1 MNQKKKLLKKSS
13 FDVIHWR
20 SRYVD
25 HSQKF
30 SDWVQTLGLE
40 QSFLGRWTFALNEK
54 WGLRRLG
61 VIFSFCLALSFLIL
75 FDWGYTQSVKVG
87 EVAQSDVKSPLDFRF
102 VDQSSTEDK
111 RHHSELNVPPVFDY
125 DGDIYEK
132 VVTKL
137 YRGFRVMR
145 KEIRP
150 IQWPKSEWK
159 REEIIK
165 DFLPNKVK
173 FEKEVGNEIPD
184 RHFEWLTENKFS
196 ARIENVISRA
206 LLKWSSKKIIDGQA
220 AGLAPDE
227 GTVLVRVLEKGHPL
241 EEFTLTMDEVRD
253 VKRMSEFDFVGVRGA
268 EELNARDQKH
278 LLEIAHRFL
287 VPNLNYNQQETDLRR
302 QKAREGVLPVE
313 LSVKRNQVLLTA
325 GTVVQPI
332 HVALVNEIN
341 RLKSNRR
348 TDFVALTGALLLMT
362 FLLVFFSYFRRVAKK
377 KIDVQVKDIA
387 AMSVVLMGNV
397 LLAKAFLFIAD
408 AAFIIRYP
416 HIPSTFY
423 LYMVPAAAGS
433 MLVGLLIT
441 SGEIVWLYTI
451 FQAIS
456 LSLMVDFNY
465 GYLLLTAISGIAA
478 ARGVHSCKKR
488 NDIYWAGLRTGG
500 VSAAVILFLTTMN
513 PASDGLWHQ
522 LWWNILGGLAGGVL
536 SSMVAMMVIP
546 LLETAF
552 NYTTDVKLL
561 ELASLN
567 HQLMRD
573 MIVKAPGTYHH
584 SLIVG
589 SMCEA
594 AAEEIGAN
602 ALLAKVMAYYH
613 DIGKTEHAHYF
624 IENQRPGNNPHDH
637 ISPHMSKTVLVA
649 HVKDGAEMG
658 YKHKLGK
665 PIIDGILQHHGTTL
679 ISYFYNK
686 ALEKT
691 DDDIDQVEENDFRYP
706 GPKPQFKEAALVMLA
721 DSIEAAA
728 RSLDEPTVGRLTNL
742 VKNIIQSKFLDGQLD
757 ECNLTLRDLSI
768 IGEAYRRVILSVYH
782 QRIEYPKVAR

>member
-1 MNQKKKLLKKSS
+1 MNQKKKFFKKSPI
-13 FDVIHWR
+13 DAVHWR

-30 SDWVQTLGLE
+30 LGWVETLDFE
-40 QSFLGRWTFALNEK
+40 QSFLGRWTSFLNAK
-54 WGLRRLG
+54 WGLRRLSVLFG
-61 VIFSFCLALSFLIL
+61 FCLALSFLIL
-75 FDWGYTQSVKVG
+75 FDLEFTQTVKVG
-87 EVAQSDVKSPLDFRF
+87 EVAQSDIKSPRDFRF
-102 VDQSSTEDK
+102 VDLISTEDK
-111 RHHSELNVPPVFDY
+111 RHVSESNVPPVFDF
-125 DGDIYEK
+125 DGEVYEK

-150 IQWPKSEWK
+150 IHWPKSEWK
-159 REEIIK
+159 REEVIK

-173 FEKEVGNEIPD
+173 FEKEVGNEISD

-196 ARIENVISRA
+196 ARVENVISRA

-220 AGLAPDE
+220 VNFAPGE
-227 GTVLVRVLEKGHPL
+227 GAILVRVLEKGHAL
-241 EEFTLTMDEVRD
+241 EEFVLTMDEVKD
-253 VKRMSEFDFVGVRGA
+253 VKRTSEFDFIGVRGT
-268 EELNARDQKH
+268 EDLNPRDQKT
-278 LLEIAHRFL
+278 LLEIARHFL
-287 VPNLNYNQQETDLRR
+287 VPNLNYNQQESDLRR
-302 QKAREGVLPVE
+302 QKARDGVLPVE
-313 LSVKRNQVLLTA
+313 LSVKKNQVLLTA

-332 HVALVNEIN
+332 HVSLVNEIN

-362 FLLVFFSYFRRVAKK
+362 FLIVFFSYLRRVSKK
-377 KIDVQVKDIA
+377 KIEVPFKDIVT
-387 AMSVVLMGNV
+387 MGVILLGNV
-397 LLAKAFLFIAD
+397 LLAKAFLYVAD
-408 AAFIIRYP
+408 AAFSMRYTN
-416 HIPSTFY
+416 IPPTFY
-423 LYMVPAAAGS
+423 LYLVPAAAGS

-441 SGEIVWLYTI
+441 TGELVWLYTI

-465 GYLLLTAISGIAA
+465 GYLLLTAIGGIAA

-488 NDIYWAGLRTGG
+488 NDIYWAGLRTGA

-522 LWWNILGGLAGGVL
+522 LLWNVTGGFLGGVL
-536 SSMVAMMVIP
+536 SSMVAMIVVP

-567 HQLMRD
+567 HELMRQ

-613 DIGKTEHAHYF
+613 DIGKIEHAQYF
-624 IENQRPGNNPHDH
+624 IENQRPGYNPHDH
-637 ISPHMSKTVLVA
+637 ITPNMSKTVLVA
-649 HVKDGAEMG
+649 HVKDGAELGFQHM
-658 YKHKLGK
+658 LGK

-686 ALEKT
+686 AVEKI
-691 DDDIDQVEENDFRYP
+691 DDEIEHVDESDFRYP

-728 RSLDEPTVGRLTNL
+728 RSLDEPTVSRLTNL

-757 ECNLTLRDLSI
+757 ECNLTLRDLSTI
-768 IGEAYRRVILSVYH
+768 EAVCLRVILSVYH
-782 QRIEYPKVAR
+782 QRIEYPKAK

>member
-1 MNQKKKLLKKSS
+1 MNQKKKFFNKNS
-13 FDVIHWR
+13 FYVVNWR

-30 SDWVQTLGLE
+30 SDWVQGLGLE
-40 QSFLGRWTFALNEK
+40 QSVVGRWTFALNEK

-61 VIFSFCLALSFLIL
+61 ILFCFCLALSFLIL
-75 FDWGYTQSVKVG
+75 FDWEFTQSVRVG
-87 EVAQSDVKSPLDFRF
+87 EVAQSDIKSPLDFRF

-111 RHHSELNVPPVFDY
+111 RHTSELNVPPVFDF
-125 DGDIYEK
+125 DGDVYEK

-145 KEIRP
+145 KDVNR

-159 REEIIK
+159 REEMIK
-165 DFLPNKVK
+165 DFLPQKIK
-173 FEKEVGNEIPD
+173 FEKEVGNEISD

-196 ARIENVISRA
+196 ARFENVISRA

-220 AGLAPDE
+220 VTFAPGE
-227 GTVLVRVLEKGHPL
+227 GAVLVRVLEKGRPV
-241 EEFTLTMDEVRD
+241 EEFVLTMDEVRD
-253 VKRMSEFDFVGVRGA
+253 VKRVSEFDFVGVRGA
-268 EELNARDQKH
+268 EDLSPRDQRN
-278 LLEIAHRFL
+278 LLEIARHFL
-287 VPNLNYNQQETDLRR
+287 VPNLNYNQQESDLRK

-313 LSVKRNQVLLTA
+313 LSVKKNQTLLTA

-332 HVALVNEIN
+332 HVSLVAEIN

-348 TDFVALTGALLLMT
+348 TDFVSITGALLLLT
-362 FLLVFFSYFRRVAKK
+362 FLLVFFSYLRRVAKRK
-377 KIDVQVKDIA
+377 LEIEFKDLVTMGLIL
-387 AMSVVLMGNV
+387 MSNV
-397 LLAKAFLFIAD
+397 LLAKAFLFISD
-408 AAFIIRYP
+408 AAFSMRYP
-416 HIPSTFY
+416 NIPPTFY
-423 LYMVPAAAGS
+423 LYLVPAAAGS
-433 MLVGLLIT
+433 MLVGLLIST
-441 SGEIVWLYTI
+441 GELVWLFTI
-451 FQAIS
+451 FQAIC

-488 NDIYWAGLRTGG
+488 NDIYWAGLRTGA

-513 PASDGLWHQ
+513 PAADGLWNQ
-522 LWWNILGGLAGGVL
+522 LLWNVTGGFLGGFL
-536 SSMVAMMVIP
+536 SSMVAMMAVP
-546 LLETAF
+546 LLESVF

-567 HQLMRD
+567 HDLMRQ

-613 DIGKTEHAHYF
+613 DIGKIEHAQYF

-637 ISPHMSKTVLVA
+637 ISPNMSKTVLVA
-649 HVKDGAEMG
+649 HVKDGAELG
-658 YKHKLGK
+658 YMHHLGK

-691 DDDIDQVEENDFRYP
+691 DDEIDHVDESDFRYP

-742 VKNIIQSKFLDGQLD
+742 VKNIIQSKFLDGQLE
-757 ECNLTLRDLSI
+757 ECNLTLRDLSTI
-768 IGEAYRRVILSVYH
+768 EEAYKRIILSVYH
-782 QRIEYPKVAR
+782 QRIEYPKAAR

>member
-1 MNQKKKLLKKSS
+1 MNKKKFLKKGS
-13 FDVIHWR
+13 FDAVHWR

-30 SDWVQTLGLE
+30 LDWVQSLGLE
-40 QSFLGRWTFALNEK
+40 QSFLGRWTFTLNEK
-54 WGLRRLG
+54 WGLRRLS
-61 VIFSFCLALSFLIL
+61 VIFGFCLVLSFLIL
-75 FDWGYTQSVKVG
+75 FDWEFSHNVRVG
-87 EVAQSDVKSPLDFRF
+87 EVAQADIKSPLDFRF
-102 VDQSSTEDK
+102 VDQTSTEEK
-111 RHHSELNVPPVFDY
+111 RHTSELNVPPVFDF
-125 DGDIYEK
+125 DADVYEK
-132 VVTKL
+132 VVTRL
-137 YRGFRVMR
+137 YRGFRAMR

-150 IQWPKSEWK
+150 IYWPKNEMK
-159 REEIIK
+159 REEVIK
-165 DFLPNKVK
+165 DFLPQKVK
-173 FEKEVGNEIPD
+173 FEKEVGNEISD

-196 ARIENVISRA
+196 ARVENVISRA

-220 AGLAPDE
+220 VTLAPGE
-227 GTVLVRVLEKGHPL
+227 GAILVRVLEKGHPL
-241 EEFTLTMDEVRD
+241 EEFVLTMDEVKD
-253 VKRMSEFDFVGVRGA
+253 VKRVSEFDFTGVRGTEA
-268 EELNARDQKH
+268 LSPRDH
-278 LLEIAHRFL
+278 RNLLEIAHHFL
-287 VPNLNYNQQETDLRR
+287 VPNLNYNKQESDLRR
-302 QKAREGVLPVE
+302 QKARDGVLPVE
-313 LSVKRNQVLLTA
+313 LSVKKNQVLLTA

-332 HVALVNEIN
+332 HVSLVKEIN

-362 FLLVFFSYFRRVAKK
+362 FLLVFFSYLRRVTKK
-377 KIDVQVKDIA
+377 KIEVQFKDIA
-387 AMSVVLMGNV
+387 AMALILMCNV
-397 LLAKAFLFIAD
+397 LLAKAFLFISD
-408 AAFIIRYP
+408 AAFAVRYP
-416 HIPSTFY
+416 HIPPTFY

-433 MLVGLLIT
+433 MLVGLLIA

-451 FQAIS
+451 FQAIA

-488 NDIYWAGLRTGG
+488 NDIYWAGLRTGA

-513 PASDGLWHQ
+513 PASDGLWSQ
-522 LWWNILGGLAGGVL
+522 LVWNVMGGFLGGFL
-536 SSMVAMMVIP
+536 SSMVAMIVIP

-567 HQLMRD
+567 HELMRQ

-613 DIGKTEHAHYF
+613 DIGKIEHAQYF
-624 IENQRPGNNPHDH
+624 IENQRQGHNPHDH
-637 ISPHMSKTVLVA
+637 ITPNMSKTVLVA
-649 HVKDGAEMG
+649 HVKDGAELG
-658 YKHKLGK
+658 FQHHLGK

-691 DDDIDQVEENDFRYP
+691 DDEIDQVEENDFRYP

-757 ECNLTLRDLSI
+757 ECNLTLRDLSTI
-768 IGEAYRRVILSVYH
+768 EQSYRRVILSVYH
-782 QRIEYPKVAR
+782 QRIEYPKAASR